1 MRIATYNV
9 LGLTGYPPQEALPEV
24 GPLGSEKHIEH
35 FVRVFTEL
43 DSDIIALQEGVA
55 VRQIQQ
61 VAKRMGYFLA
71 THPSPIAWPG
81 HVLSRFPILES
92 RTFSHADPCV
102 DVPPFSRTAGAS
114 LVQINEG
121 ERLWIVDVHLHP
133 GDVELRKVEGKLLR
147 ERVEALLID
156 TPNVVVLGDFNSEV
170 DEAVHEYLRELG
182 FVNAMEHVGG
192 GIQATM
198 DTVGIQTHYID
209 HLYFSPQLATH
220 LVAAHVVRSDG
231 FRHDGPQAE
240 GCWVHSDHLPVVA
253 EIDGHIA

>member
-9 LGLTGYPPQEALPEV
+9 LGLTGYPPQEALPEI

-102 DVPPFSRTAGAS
+102 DVPPLAGRPAPRWSR
-114 LVQINEG
+114 
-121 ERLWIVDVHLHP
+121 
-133 GDVELRKVEGKLLR
+133 
-147 ERVEALLID
+147 
-156 TPNVVVLGDFNSEV
+156 
-170 DEAVHEYLRELG
+170 
-182 FVNAMEHVGG
+182 
-192 GIQATM
+192 
-198 DTVGIQTHYID
+198 
-209 HLYFSPQLATH
+209 
-220 LVAAHVVRSDG
+220 
-231 FRHDGPQAE
+231 
-240 GCWVHSDHLPVVA
+240 
-253 EIDGHIA
+253 

>member
-1 MRIATYNV
+1 M
-9 LGLTGYPPQEALPEV
+9 
-24 GPLGSEKHIEH
+24 
-35 FVRVFTEL
+35 
-43 DSDIIALQEGVA
+43 
-55 VRQIQQ
+55 RQIQQ

-182 FVNAMEHVGG
+182 FVNAMEQVGG

-209 HLYFSPQLATH
+209 HLYFSPGKQQRTSLLRMWCA
-220 LVAAHVVRSDG
+220 RMDSDMT
-231 FRHDGPQAE
+231 GPKLKDAGSIQTICPSPLKST
-240 GCWVHSDHLPVVA
+240 GTLPGA
-253 EIDGHIA
+253 YHERTNSGGKLGH